1 MTRTIARQIAVRICF
16 SEDFLNDTPD
26 SIINDFFD
34 EEHYKSL
41 KEDDEIFRSIP
52 GEREMEYIRKL
63 ITKVYE
69 HSAEIDSMISSFSE
83 KRKLERIPKTALSIL
98 RCAVCEMMYF
108 DDIPASVTINE
119 AVEIAKMFDSPET
132 VSFVNG
138 LLGSVNKALSEG

>member
-1 MTRTIARQIAVRICF
+1 MTRTIARQIAVRICI

-52 GEREMEYIRKL
+52 GEREMDYIRKL

-83 KRKLERIPKTALSIL
+83 KRIKKSFAHCSTSQSSTITSIL
-98 RCAVCEMMYF
+98 RE
-108 DDIPASVTINE
+108 S
-119 AVEIAKMFDSPET
+119 
-132 VSFVNG
+132 
-138 LLGSVNKALSEG
+138 LLT